1 MIKKVYISESEK
13 EKILSLHKLLNE
25 GDSKFKISGVVVN
38 KEKKDEILIGADV
51 VLYSGETLLNRKK
64 TDANGFTFDDLIR
77 GEYIIKS
84 SAKIEGFQEK
94 SFDVVVKNKDVQV
107 TIELDKTRELG
118 EIPIVSISLT
128 SLNFNFTD
136 TDGKK
141 IDNVNIQLYRDPTT
155 LLKILPKMETTNG
168 SLNIFVN
175 SHDDVVK
182 NGTSYDVKNL
192 SLGGFFDTSGK
203 KICKDFKNLYV
214 VAKTTNFI
222 SQKTKIEFCLSN
234 AEASGKSDTLKDE
247 KTNKEIGKNIL

>member
-1 MIKKVYISESEK
+1 MIKKVYITESER

-175 SHDDVVK
+175 NNSRYFEFRV
-182 NGTSYDVKNL
+182 T
-192 SLGGFFDTSGK
+192 
-203 KICKDFKNLYV
+203 
-214 VAKTTNFI
+214 FI
-222 SQKTKIEFCLSN
+222 QQFM
-234 AEASGKSDTLKDE
+234 
-247 KTNKEIGKNIL
+247 